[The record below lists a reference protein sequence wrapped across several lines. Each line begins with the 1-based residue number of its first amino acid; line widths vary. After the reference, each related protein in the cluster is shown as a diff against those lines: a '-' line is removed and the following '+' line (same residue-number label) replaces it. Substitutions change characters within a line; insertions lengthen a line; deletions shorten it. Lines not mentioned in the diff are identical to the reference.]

1 METPEDVC
9 NKKTKYASAKLANE
23 DVERI
28 RKKSTRP
35 VVPSRAYY
43 CTICNFWHLTSN
55 ISRSDL
61 LKDKLIASLQ
71 EQNEEL
77 KEKLSEATKELTGL
91 KDANSKGDRVAIRAE
106 VRKDERV
113 KHLTEKSNKLGK
125 LVKKLRDDNSDLIAK
140 NLSLE
145 RKLNQKNES
154 ENK

>member
-1 METPEDVC
+1 METPEAVC
-9 NKKTKYASAKLANE
+9 KSKTKYASAKIANE

-35 VVPSRAYY
+35 VVPCRAYY
-43 CTICNFWHLTSN
+43 CTICNFWHITSN
-55 ISRSDL
+55 MSRSDL

-71 EQNEEL
+71 EQVEKMKEEIEVL
-77 KEKLSEATKELTGL
+77 KKDV
-91 KDANSKGDRVAIRAE
+91 DANTKGEKVAIRAE

-145 RKLNQKNES
+145 RKLNEKNEAT